1 MRPLRAA
8 LGGLLVA
15 CLLLSGCGGSSS
27 GSGSGGGKDNGIA
40 ALDAKDIVAKS
51 QAAAKAA
58 DSVHVTGNVASEG
71 QTVTI
76 DMRLKK
82 GVGGR
87 GTVSVGSSPVE
98 ILRIGDAAY
107 LKASKDF
114 WTQVAN
120 AAVGAKLA
128 DKYVK
133 GSTKDAT
140 FKSFLSFTDLG
151 SMFDSIFDT
160 SSTGLQKV
168 DGKTIDGV
176 PTVGIKDP
184 DPQNGGTLYVATQ
197 GQPYPLLIESDSAS
211 TDKGSV
217 TFDEWNKSIELT
229 SPPADQVLDIS
240 NLG

>member
-8 LGGLLVA
+8 LGGLLAA
-15 CLLLSGCGGSSS
+15 CLLLSACGGSSS
-27 GSGSGGGKDNGIA
+27 GSGSGGKDNGVA
-40 ALDAKDIVAKS
+40 ALDAKAVVAKS

-58 DSVHVTGNVASEG
+58 DSVHVRGNVASQG

-76 DMRLKK
+76 DMRLEK
-82 GVGGR
+82 GVGGK
-87 GTVSVGSSPVE
+87 GTVSVGNSPVE

-107 LKASKDF
+107 LKASKEF

-120 AAVGAKLA
+120 PAVGAKLA

-133 GSTKDAT
+133 GSTQDAT

-168 DGKTIDGV
+168 DGKTIGGV

-184 DPQNGGTLYVATQ
+184 DPQNGGTLYVATK
-197 GQPYPLLIESDSAS
+197 GQPYPLLIESDSGSA
-211 TDKGSV
+211 DKGSV
-217 TFDEWNKSIELT
+217 TFDEWNNSMQLT

-240 NLG
+240 SLG